1 MLCPFLQD
9 LAVHLSLFKI
19 NDNSLLVRL
28 SSRSARVDR
37 SSIVQSRLPLKQVR
51 QVTLAS
57 VKLRWQRV
65 KLRWQRVKLRWQRD
79 KLRWQVSSCVAN
91 VSSCVGN
98 VTSLYCDK
106 RDKPQLFVLALNT
119 LTLIVCT
126 QLFRQVSTYIYINI
140 SSIYT

>member
-57 VKLRWQRV
+57 VKLRWQ
-65 KLRWQRVKLRWQRD
+65 L
-79 KLRWQVSSCVAN
+79 
-91 VSSCVGN
+91 
-98 VTSLYCDK
+98 
-106 RDKPQLFVLALNT
+106 
-119 LTLIVCT
+119 
-126 QLFRQVSTYIYINI
+126 TYICFHSCYREDTPRPRPKGA
-140 SSIYT
+140 SLLLARELQHKRRQGTAVAGQCELYTDKDRAAAVTMGDKDIKQSLKVR